1 MKKIKDREQAK
12 KEKNFD
18 LADKIRKDLDNE
30 GILIED
36 KKDKTEWKYK

>member
-1 MKKIKDREQAK
+1 MKKIQDREQAK

-18 LADKIRKDLDNE
+18 LADKIRNDLDNE

>member
-12 KEKNFD
+12 NEKNFD
-18 LADKIRKDLDNE
+18 LADKIRNDLDKE

>member
-18 LADKIRKDLDNE
+18 LADKIRNDLDNE